1 MYMYMYIYVYVYIHT
16 YTHTCIHTCIHTYI
30 HTAEVNKQLSRR
42 KDDYFKIFGKREDA
56 LHRSR

>member
-1 MYMYMYIYVYVYIHT
+1 MYIYVYVYIHT
-16 YTHTCIHTCIHTYI
+16 YMHARIHPYTYI

-42 KDDYFKIFGKREDA
+42 KYDYFNIFGKREDA

>member
-1 MYMYMYIYVYVYIHT
+1 MYMYMYTYIHT
-16 YTHTCIHTCIHTYI
+16 PIHAYI

-42 KDDYFKIFGKREDA
+42 KEDYFKIFKKREDA

>member
-1 MYMYMYIYVYVYIHT
+1 MYIYVYVYIHT
-16 YTHTCIHTCIHTYI
+16 YIHPYMHTYIHTYI